1 MPLAKIPG
9 TIVSNFSI
17 LPTVHAARHGSEKQ
31 EFGKNADDTVRK
43 LWCAVEQSP
52 DPVLITDG
60 SGVIEYV
67 NPGFEI
73 LTGYSKEQAIGQT
86 PRILRSETEPAET
99 YKELWQTILSG
110 NTFRGVLVNRKRN
123 GESFSV
129 EKTITP
135 LRDSAGKVSHF
146 ISTDRDITER
156 CRLELQLQ
164 QARKMD
170 AIGRLA
176 GGVAHDFNNLLM
188 VISSYGEL
196 MLDSLGGEAS
206 HAEERSRNHGGIP
219 ARH

>member
-1 MPLAKIPG
+1 MLRQLRSDGLDRCPPMPRAKVPEIMVP
-9 TIVSNFSI
+9 NFSI
-17 LPTVHAARHGSEKQ
+17 LPTTHADQHGSEEQ
-31 EFGKNADDTVRK
+31 VFGKNADDMVRK

-52 DPVLITDG
+52 DPVLITD
-60 SGVIEYV
+60 SAGVIEYV

-86 PRILRSETEPAET
+86 PRILRSENEPAET
-99 YKELWQTILSG
+99 YREMWQTILSG

-123 GESFSV
+123 GEAFSG
-129 EKTITP
+129 EKIITP
-135 LRDSAGKVSHF
+135 LRDSAGKISHF
-146 ISTDRDITER
+146 VSTDRDITER

-196 MLDSLGGEAS
+196 MLDSLS
-206 HAEERSRNHGGIP
+206 SRH
-219 ARH
+219 